1 MYLDS
6 QIYELIQY
14 YRTIYL
20 QISNFMIKMKKS
32 SALFITALS
41 LCSLISCNKLSAG
54 LEAPYVAHEGEIY
67 FGSIGLAVSTK
78 AVTETTASS
87 LQTDGFNTAVCI
99 DNDDNDVMFNEM
111 VTYDSGIWK
120 VSGKTFYYPAANTI
134 SAYAV
139 YPTDREITVESG
151 VATVAYAQNAT
162 EDLVVAQALNIPK
175 QANAIELSFRHVL
188 SQVKVRCKGL
198 DTNADYVL
206 KTIEFTVPA
215 SGTYQFADGQW
226 ADLGDATAY
235 TYYNNEG
242 ADVST
247 SAMQAFGESMTFVP
261 SQVTIRAVWDCKNK
275 VDHTVVGTYD
285 QSVTAN
291 LTAGNCSTFNLSL
304 PNADAAEIAFTVSV
318 ENWDSEEQN
327 ITMEEV
333 VGLDMKAMALPYDY
347 VLTDPYGNVSS
358 YRFCRG
364 NVFAEGEQYGVESA
378 QYEVAGDNS
387 AHKGLFTITEC
398 REIAEQV
405 HPADF
410 FSIVRERIAGNDI
423 GSDEYGDFEVVYYL
437 EESML
442 IAEVEGVKGLLFA
455 AHGDL
460 PSVGSTFTGS
470 QFKALEDEY
479 KVFFLPQGWYYSEE
493 DTAECVLHLDLDDTG
508 YGPCLKKYMQHSAGV
523 KYMFRP
529 ADYQYRA
536 NPVMSF
542 NISGY
547 YYCQSMW
554 SYYMNGMWEGPE
566 PLCPKSFQDC
576 KFTFDR
582 TNEAPSWRNLSTV
595 ENIADGKSYEVL
607 ADGDDAYIMLPMLSV
622 DGQPRDEYMK
632 IVLGKLDQAIPVKTT
647 IENALYYM
655 HSPDKNGYWTTEYV
669 GEWDCSDPHE
679 YPGVI

>member
-198 DTNADYVL
+198 DANADYVL
-206 KTIEFTVPA
+206 KTIEFTAPA

-235 TYYNNEG
+235 TYYNNED

-304 PNADAAEIAFTVSV
+304 PNSDADEITFTVTVDPWEIDEFDLVMEEEVSMLLPGVFDWLLYNGVRYYRLYRGSVYRSGTKYDLEKTQHSVGNRSPYHIGLFSYDECEQIAKLYHPTDFYALFSGESQDTGFDSHGMYYVLYDLHNAVPLNFEGVWGLAFTKSDKTIPFIPGVLSAV
-318 ENWDSEEQN
+318 QLSE
-327 ITMEEV
+327 MEKEYDMCFLPEGWYFADFGGV
-333 VGLDMKAMALPYDY
+333 VH
-347 VLTDPYGNVSS
+347 VLTSDKEYNACIKR
-358 YRFCRG
+358 YDD
-364 NVFAEGEQYGVESA
+364 Q
-378 QYEVAGDNS
+378 
-387 AHKGLFTITEC
+387 L
-398 REIAEQV
+398 
-405 HPADF
+405 
-410 FSIVRERIAGNDI
+410 NDY
-423 GSDEYGDFEVVYYL
+423 DQLEY
-437 EESML
+437 
-442 IAEVEGVKGLLFA
+442 I
-455 AHGDL
+455 
-460 PSVGSTFTGS
+460 
-470 QFKALEDEY
+470 
-479 KVFFLPQGWYYSEE
+479 
-493 DTAECVLHLDLDDTG
+493 
-508 YGPCLKKYMQHSAGV
+508 
-523 KYMFRP
+523 FRP
-529 ADYQYRA
+529 SEY
-536 NPVMSF
+536 S
-542 NISGY
+542 
-547 YYCQSMW
+547 
-554 SYYMNGMWEGPE
+554 
-566 PLCPKSFQDC
+566 L
-576 KFTFDR
+576 
-582 TNEAPSWRNLSTV
+582 
-595 ENIADGKSYEVL
+595 VL
-607 ADGDDAYIMLPMLSV
+607 
-622 DGQPRDEYMK
+622 
-632 IVLGKLDQAIPVKTT
+632 
-647 IENALYYM
+647 N
-655 HSPDKNGYWTTEYV
+655 
-669 GEWDCSDPHE
+669 
-679 YPGVI
+679 